1 MYLRTQ
7 FPGARIQA
15 STLDQYLNQLMPLL
29 DQGKLQLPVVTGER
43 GVLKGGGGGPGTT
56 TVGPGKSAAARCHG

>member
-7 FPGARIQA
+7 FPGARVQA
-15 STLDQYLNQLMPLL
+15 STLDQYLDQLMPLL

-43 GVLKGGGGGPGTT
+43 GMLKGGGGGPATAT
-56 TVGPGKSAAARCHG
+56 ARPGHAAAARSRG